1 MATQEIVF
9 TDYQAD
15 VFNEAEMLLKT
26 QGYLGEPLFEDTY
39 VLNKRLAEWIMA
51 NTNMSGTT
59 VESSAANAYN
69 GVLGIETDIPDAPP
83 VTISP
88 TRSEPLISTPGP
100 MAEVKPLPVRPVR
113 PLMTSSAVR
122 ASTKPM
128 IRPAIATPRA
138 VPAPRISPASMVEAV
153 RATTPVGNSR
163 GNLFSRLGGRT
174 NSSNFLSRF
183 RG

>member
-1 MATQEIVF
+1 MANQEIVF

-51 NTNMSGTT
+51 NTSMSGTT
-59 VESSAANAYN
+59 VESSATNAYN

-83 VTISP
+83 VIVTPS
-88 TRSEPLISTPGP
+88 RSEPISD
-100 MAEVKPLPVRPVR
+100 VRPVQAR
-113 PLMTSSAVR
+113 PLPTRPLPTRPVMTSSAVR

-128 IRPAIATPRA
+128 IRPAIVTP
-138 VPAPRISPASMVEAV
+138 VSIPAPRTSPAEMVEAV
-153 RATTPVGNSR
+153 RATTPRAG
-163 GNLFSRLGGRT
+163 LFSGLGGRRQ
-174 NSSNFLSRF
+174 NFLTRF

>member
-1 MATQEIVF
+1 MANQEIVF

-59 VESSAANAYN
+59 VESSATNAYN

-83 VTISP
+83 VTVTP
-88 TRSEPLISTPGP
+88 TRSEPLPSP
-100 MAEVKPLPVRPVR
+100 MPVQTVRPLPVRPI
-113 PLMTSSAVR
+113 MTSSAVR

-128 IRPAIATPRA
+128 IRPAIATPVA
-138 VPAPRISPASMVEAV
+138 IPSPRTSPAAMVEAV
-153 RATTPVGNSR
+153 RATTPR
-163 GNLFSRLGGRT
+163 GNLFSRLGGRR
-174 NSSNFLSRF
+174 NAQNFLTRF
-183 RG
+183 RS

>member
-1 MATQEIVF
+1 MANQEIVF

-39 VLNKRLAEWIMA
+39 VLNKRLAEWILA
-51 NTNMSGTT
+51 NTSMSGTT
-59 VESSAANAYN
+59 VESSATNAYN

-83 VTISP
+83 VNVTP
-88 TRSEPLISTPGP
+88 DRSEPLPSPAPVGIVRPR
-100 MAEVKPLPVRPVR
+100 PVRPV
-113 PLMTSSAVR
+113 MTSSAVR

-128 IRPAIATPRA
+128 IRPAIATPVA
-138 VPAPRISPASMVEAV
+138 VPAPRTSPAAMVEAV

-174 NSSNFLSRF
+174 NAQNFLTRF